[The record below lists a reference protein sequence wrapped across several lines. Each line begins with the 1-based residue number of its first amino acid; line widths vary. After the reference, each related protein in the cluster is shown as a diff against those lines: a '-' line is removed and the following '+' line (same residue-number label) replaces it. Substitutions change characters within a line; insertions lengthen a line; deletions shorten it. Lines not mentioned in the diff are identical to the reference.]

1 MDLHTSLP
9 FVSIIFM
16 LCCGFVHCD
25 TEDATENVESVMT
38 HAPIVSDSPVG
49 QYQTTVGG
57 GEYTDYQED
66 DNMYLFGDYFN
77 KQDTDDNQNAAQADD
92 RSATQSF
99 NVADSHTISNNVVQV
114 TESPNFIEDSEE
126 AYDLGAYDK
135 DYGTE
140 ATQMEANEGSRVA
153 EGAQSDGAGGDS
165 TETSGSGS
173 SSSSGETKQFGGG
186 DSNNGN
192 SKNSDSKSS
201 SENSGSSSSGTDDN
215 GSGGNGKDDGNDI
228 VDVETYHN
236 LQGSASSEDSSYSDE
251 SSGESGT
258 KKKNCKCKKNK
269 NGKGGDFG
277 SDDSS
282 DDSSEDQS
290 SSSGSGSG
298 NRDKDKSREGNYGD
312 QGDSS
317 SDESNYDSYDS
328 EDHESSSESREEPD
342 KPDIPDYDKQR
353 TGNGLDRNRNEYT
366 TSIHRF
372 FTSKT
377 NTLFNVVN
385 KLTSNTPNTPS
396 SPGGGD
402 VSLRTNYRLSYQPK
416 STPSTTT
423 AKSYIINL
431 TTTPPPLGGDPP
443 NVKDITDQSVPKWFR
458 DYIPKREYVEQPI
471 ARDYIL
477 TPRTSFW
484 EPPDVAK
491 PPDWQEQKEWIN
503 IKINLEKPA
512 DWIDDPNSN
521 GSIPHWNIPYIPPDW
536 FKKNNEKLTTEFHF
550 ELTTPSPKTVRWTP
564 KPEGVDRTTH
574 VPEYLAKKRVC
585 DRKFDIVLAIDGTG
599 NEKDFGY
606 LKGAIVQLLD
616 RLIMGEDKVKVGV
629 VLLGNTDGLQIPIS
643 GNRVELEDQ
652 VARLGLPEDSNRYD
666 IALKSA
672 GELLEREGREGIP
685 KVAIMIVNGKSR
697 YQYHTRMEA
706 ARLHRS
712 GISVFTVGVGYNTD
726 EEELKTISSSQNE
739 VIRVKNYIHLVYLM
753 TGYVQLFCNVED
765 NYLTPPTLAPPH
777 QTATPK
783 AKIIAKLT
791 TDVMSE
797 PSPREAKVLCEG
809 CKMING
815 AGFNSH
821 PNECDLFVHCYFG
834 ELGLRAIIRKCPFGQ
849 FWNQTILSCEYSE
862 RAYCPM
868 DRCAYIK
875 DRDYEASENCRAYWE
890 CSNGHSRGK
899 CCRYGY
905 RYVRGEGCVLD
916 SDNICKESCPM
927 EMPTDLHSYN
937 NAPAQSCDKI
947 PIANDRSH
955 YQQLLPG
962 TGYVTMPCAEGTH
975 YNERKC
981 TCTDQEP
988 SYPTFKEPLVQ
999 EPPAGC
1005 RPEVKLDFKNGVTD
1019 SSGKWTYVNNQGVLI
1034 QNGEAIFNGDSR
1046 LLIPRFTNVEFG
1058 KTFVIRLRYK
1068 EEEKLKFNESQALV
1082 NNGDCGD
1089 FGSIQIFTKRNSI
1102 GYVVKTTKEPSHVS
1116 LQIHKPHGEW
1126 KDVEYVVSDG
1136 KFEGYLNGVQATKWS
1151 MGSVESRQCAVQIG
1165 FGHGYNNFRGRLSL
1179 LEIYLCKP
1187 EKAMKYS

>member
-1 MDLHTSLP
+1 MDTRTILP
-9 FVSIIFM
+9 SVGIILM
-16 LCCGFVHCD
+16 LCCAVVHCD
-25 TEDATENVESVMT
+25 TEDATENVESMMT
-38 HAPIVSDSPVG
+38 QMPIVSDSPVK
-49 QYQTTVGG
+49 QYQTTDGG

-66 DNMYLFGDYFN
+66 DNMYLFGDFFS
-77 KQDTDDNQNAAQADD
+77 KQDTDDKQNDAPADD
-92 RSATQSF
+92 LSATPSLS
-99 NVADSHTISNNVVQV
+99 VADTQTVSNNVAQV
-114 TESPNFIEDSEE
+114 TAPPDFIDDSEE
-126 AYDLGAYDK
+126 AYDLEAYEK

-140 ATQMEANEGSRVA
+140 ATQGEATDGSSVT
-153 EGAQSDGAGGDS
+153 GASQSDSNGGDS
-165 TETSGSGS
+165 KETSGSGS
-173 SSSSGETKQFGGG
+173 SSSSGEAKQSGS
-186 DSNNGN
+186 DDSNTRNSNNG
-192 SKNSDSKSS
+192 DSKSS
-201 SENSGSSSSGTDDN
+201 GGNSGSSSSGADDYV
-215 GSGGNGKDDGNDI
+215 SGGNGKNDGNYV
-228 VDVETYHN
+228 VDVETYN
-236 LQGSASSEDSSYSDE
+236 SQSGSSVDSSYSDE
-251 SSGESGT
+251 NSGESST
-258 KKKNCKCKKNK
+258 KKKNCKCKKDK
-269 NGKGGDFG
+269 NGGG
-277 SDDSS
+277 SDSGSDYSS
-282 DDSSEDQS
+282 DESSDDQS

-298 NRDKDKSREGNYGD
+298 NRDEDRSREGIYGD

-317 SDESNYDSYDS
+317 SDESDHDSYDS
-328 EDHESSSESREEPD
+328 EEYGSSSESAEEKDRPD
-342 KPDIPDYDKQR
+342 NPEYDKQR
-353 TGNGLDRNRNEYT
+353 TGNGLDKNRNEYT

-385 KLTSNTPNTPS
+385 RFTSNTPNTPS
-396 SPGGGD
+396 SPRGGD
-402 VSLRTNYRLSYQPK
+402 ITLQITNQQSYQPK

-431 TTTPPPLGGDPP
+431 TTTPPPLGGNPP
-443 NVKDITDQSVPKWFR
+443 NVKDITEQSVPKWFR
-458 DYIPKREYVEQPI
+458 DYIPRQEYVEQPI

-484 EPPDVAK
+484 QPPDIAK

-512 DWIDDPNSN
+512 NWIDDPNSN

-550 ELTTPSPKTVRWTP
+550 DLTTPNPQTVRWTP

-783 AKIIAKLT
+783 AKIVAKLT

-875 DRDYEASENCRAYWE
+875 DRDYEASENCRAYYE
-890 CSNGHSRGK
+890 CSNGHSRGR

-905 RYVRGEGCVLD
+905 QYVRGEGCVLD
-916 SDNICKESCPM
+916 VDDTCKESCPM
-927 EMPTDLHSYN
+927 EMPTDLNSYN
-937 NAPAQSCDKI
+937 NAPTPSCDKI
-947 PIANDRSH
+947 PIANDRRN

-962 TGYVTMPCAEGTH
+962 TGYVTMPCAEGTQ

-981 TCTDQEP
+981 TCTEQVP

-999 EPPAGC
+999 EPAAGC
-1005 RPEVKLDFKNGVTD
+1005 RPEVRLDFKNGVAD
-1019 SSGKWTYVNNQGVLI
+1019 SSGKWTYVNNQGVEIKDGL
-1034 QNGEAIFNGDSR
+1034 AIFNGDSR
-1046 LLIPRFTNVEFG
+1046 LLIPRFTNVDFG
-1058 KTFVIRLRYK
+1058 KTFVIRLRYR
-1068 EEEKLKFNESQALV
+1068 ELEKLKFNESQALV

-1116 LQIHKPHGEW
+1116 LQIHKPRAEW

-1136 KFEGYLNGVQATKWS
+1136 KFEGYLNGEQATKWS

-1165 FGHGYNNFRGRLSL
+1165 FGHGYNNFRGHLSM